1 MSIQAQGKHDN
12 NGRLVQ
18 PIHNDGRTKQAF
30 KDETDIVK
38 MLSRAQKAGTLS
50 HLQKYEG
57 VYGDFAEF
65 DFFASTIML
74 TKGREVFDALP
85 SELRSEFDQ
94 SPAAFFEYVND
105 PKNAEELDKKLP
117 GLALPGRQNI
127 DASGKT
133 EPGDPPEPKKEPP
146 GDPPAAA
153 GKTPKETPPMPNT
166 IAAAAKKEP

>member
-18 PIHNDGRTKQAF
+18 PKYLDGRTKQAF
-30 KDETDIVK
+30 KDETDIVR

-50 HLQKYEG
+50 HLEQYETS
-57 VYGDFAEF
+57 YGDFAEF
-65 DFFASTIML
+65 DFLASQIML

-85 SELRSEFDQ
+85 SELRSEFNQ

-127 DASGKT
+127 DATGKT
-133 EPGDPPEPKKEPP
+133 EPSDPPEPKTEPP
-146 GDPPAAA
+146 GDPPAGPAEP
-153 GKTPKETPPMPNT
+153 PKETPPMPNT
-166 IAAAAKKEP
+166 IAAAAKTEP